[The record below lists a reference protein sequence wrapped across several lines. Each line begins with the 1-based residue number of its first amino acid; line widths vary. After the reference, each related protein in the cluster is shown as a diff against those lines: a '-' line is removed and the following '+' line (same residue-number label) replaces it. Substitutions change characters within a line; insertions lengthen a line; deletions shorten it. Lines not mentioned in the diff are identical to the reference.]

1 MSENTTER
9 QRIMSG
15 IQPTGNLHL
24 GRYFGAI
31 QNWVRLQE
39 DYDCY
44 YCVVNY
50 HAITMPYNPI
60 KLREASWKVVFDLLA
75 CGVKPEYLFIQS
87 MVPEHTELAW
97 ILGAFTSYGYLTRM
111 TQFKDKGAQATASS
125 KDAYVSSALFTY
137 PVLQAA
143 DIMLYNAH
151 KVPVGKDQ
159 EQHLELTRNIAQRFN
174 MQTGS
179 DYFNV
184 PEALYTKFAKIMSTA
199 DPTIKM
205 SASKGDKHNIDV
217 FATPERM
224 KKQIMSAVTDSGEAR
239 DTMSPGVENLFQ
251 LLQACEATAL
261 HDELLESYKN
271 GSLQYGHL
279 KGEVAQTV
287 VNYTQPMRDRRAE
300 LHANR
305 KEIKNQIKSSGY
317 DIRQK
322 AIARLKE
329 VKQLAGL

>member
-1 MSENTTER
+1 MSEK

-15 IQPTGNLHL
+15 IQPTGNLHI

-31 QNWVRLQE
+31 QNWVNLQDE
-39 DYDCY
+39 YECF

-50 HAITMPYNPI
+50 HAITMPYKPD
-60 KLREASWKVVFDLLA
+60 KLRQASWDVVFNLIA

-87 MVPEHTELAW
+87 MVPEHTELGW
-97 ILGAFTSYGYLTRM
+97 ILGAFTSYGYLSRM
-111 TQFKDKGAQATASS
+111 TQFKDKSVQATGTS
-125 KDAYVSSALFTY
+125 KDAYISSALFTY

-143 DIMLYNAH
+143 DILIYNAH

-174 MQTGS
+174 QQTNS

-184 PEALYTKFAKIMSTA
+184 PEALYTPFAKILSTA

-217 FATPERM
+217 FADPARM
-224 KKQIMSAVTDSGEAR
+224 KKQIMSAVTDSGDQTEGV
-239 DTMSPGVENLFQ
+239 MSPGVENLFS
-251 LLQACEATAL
+251 LLKATNENEL
-261 HDELLESYKN
+261 HATLMQDYQN
-271 GSLQYGHL
+271 GNLQYGHL
-279 KGEVAQTV
+279 KGEVATALI
-287 VNYTQPMRDRRAE
+287 NFTQPMRDKREE
-300 LHANR
+300 LLSNR
-305 KEIKNQIKSSGY
+305 KAVKNQIKSSGY

-322 AIARLKE
+322 AIQRLKE
-329 VKQLAGL
+329 VKDLAGL

>member
-1 MSENTTER
+1 
-9 QRIMSG
+9 MSG

-31 QNWVRLQE
+31 QNWVHLQE
-39 DYDCY
+39 EYECY

-50 HAITMPYNPI
+50 HAITMPYKPD
-60 KLREASWKVVFDLLA
+60 KLRQASWEVVFNLLA
-75 CGVKPEYLFIQS
+75 CGVQPEYLFIQS
-87 MVPEHTELAW
+87 MVPEHTELGW
-97 ILGAFTSYGYLTRM
+97 ILGAFTSYGYLSRM
-111 TQFKDKGAQATASS
+111 TQFKDKAEQATSTS

-143 DIMLYNAH
+143 DILLYNAH

-174 MQTGS
+174 QQTGS
-179 DYFNV
+179 EYFNV
-184 PEALYTKFAKIMSTA
+184 PEALFTPFAKILSTA

-217 FATPERM
+217 FADPTRI
-224 KKQIMSAVTDSGEAR
+224 KKQIMSAVTDSG
-239 DTMSPGVENLFQ
+239 DHDGKTMSPGVENLFA
-251 LLQACEATAL
+251 LLRASEAMDT
-261 HDELLESYKN
+261 HDNLLADYKAKK
-271 GSLQYGHL
+271 LQYGHL
-279 KGEVAQTV
+279 KQEVATAIIEF
-287 VNYTQPMRDRRAE
+287 TQPFRDKKAA
-300 LHANR
+300 LSANR

-322 AIARLKE
+322 AIQRLKE
-329 VKQLAGL
+329 VKDLAGL